1 MNQTIRKRA
10 LLLGT
15 GLLIILLVSCIFIY
29 LRYRDTSANY
39 TACIYQQ
46 GILVEQI
53 NLSSVTEEYTLTFY
67 APDGGKN
74 VVRISPDGIAITE
87 ADCPDLLCVHQG
99 TIRNDLLP
107 ITCLPNRVVIR
118 LTTEDGSID
127 AVSGR

>member
-74 VVRISPDGIAITE
+74 VVRIAPDGIAITE

-107 ITCLPNRVVIR
+107 ITCLPHQLVIE
-118 LTTEDGSID
+118 LHANNTDID
-127 AVSGR
+127 TVTY

>member
-10 LLLGT
+10 LLLGM

-29 LRYRDTSANY
+29 LRYQDTSKSYIAY
-39 TACIYQQ
+39 IYQQ

-53 NLSSVTEEYTLTFY
+53 DLSSVTQEYTLTIN
-67 APDGGKN
+67 APNGGKN
-74 VVRISPDGIAITE
+74 IVRIEPNAITITE

-107 ITCLPNRVVIR
+107 ITCLPHQLVIELR
-118 LTTEDGSID
+118 ANNTDID
-127 AVSGR
+127 TVTY